1 MKKMRQMLA
10 ILMAGTMVAGL
21 ATGCGNG
28 KNDGTESG
36 SKASS
41 DTPLVIASQD
51 MSEKFSEFFAA
62 SVPDQQI
69 ADMTA
74 APLLENDRAGE
85 IIMNGIKGETKE
97 YNGTDY
103 TYTGIADC
111 NITENADGT
120 VDYDFTLRDDVKFS
134 DGEPLTADDLIFT
147 YYVYCD
153 PSYDGGAALGSLPI
167 VGLDAYQSGSEVL
180 YKYLLEKGADNTDF
194 SVVTEDQ
201 QKKFFETDLP
211 KAGEEFAQSIVDY
224 CLANLDA
231 SEAKNE
237 IAFSMENYGY
247 GATNDDGTFSSAYT
261 GKTWT
266 LEGDDVPTLSDFWDD
281 LCANPKYEGD
291 ILAMADAETA
301 GTALTDCLDDSYK
314 VAVQTG
320 DSADHIEGIKKTGD
334 YSVKVTLST
343 VDATALSQLGKITV
357 QPLHYY
363 GDASAYD
370 YDNNQFGFT
379 KGDLSSVRA
388 KTSTPMGAGPYKFVK
403 YENKTVYMEANENYW
418 RGEPKTKNVQFKTT
432 SEADMVPGV
441 VQGTVD
447 ISSPSL
453 SKAAL
458 EQICSENSNGEENGD
473 TLSITK
479 TDYNGY
485 GYIGMNSK
493 NVCVGG
499 DNASEQ
505 SKDLRKAIATVLAVY
520 RDVAIDSYYG
530 DAASVINYPISNT
543 SWAAP
548 QKSDADY
555 KAAFSTD
562 VNGNPIYTD
571 GMSEDEKYDAALQ
584 AALGYFEA
592 AGYTV
597 QDGKLTAA
605 PEGAKLEY
613 ELMIGGGGN
622 GDHPSFAV
630 VTAASEA
637 LAKIGFKLDINDLA
651 DSSILW
657 NATEAGTAEIWC
669 AAWSATLDPDMYQV
683 YDSNGGSAYMY
694 EIKSPELDQMVEDGR
709 TNTDQTYRKAVYK
722 EALDFIVDFA
732 VEIPVYQRQECSLYS
747 TERVNMDSVTPD
759 QSTYYNWM
767 NEAYNVELN

>member
-194 SVVTEDQ
+194 SVVTENQ

-266 LEGDDVPTLSDFWDD
+266 LEGDDVPTLADFWDD
-281 LCANPKYEGD
+281 LCANPSYEGD
-291 ILAMADAETA
+291 ILAMADAEKASTTLA
-301 GTALTDCLDDSYK
+301 DCFDDSYK
-314 VAVQTG
+314 AAVQTG

-357 QPLHYY
+357 QPMHYY

-379 KGDLSSVRA
+379 KGDLASVRA

-403 YENKTVYMEANENYW
+403 YENKTVYLEANENYW
-418 RGEPKTKNVQFKTT
+418 RGEPKTKNIQFKTT

-473 TLSITK
+473 TLSLTK

-622 GDHPSFAV
+622 GDHPSFAI

-759 QSTYYNWM
+759 QSTYYTWM

>member
-62 SVPDQQI
+62 SVPDQQV

-85 IIMNGIKGETKE
+85 IIMNGIEGETKE

-153 PSYDGGAALGSLPI
+153 PSYDGGASIGSLPI

-201 QKKFFETDLP
+201 QKQFFDTDLP

-266 LEGDDVPTLSDFWDD
+266 LEGDDVPTLADFWDD

-291 ILAMADAETA
+291 ILAMADAEKASTTLA
-301 GTALTDCLDDSYK
+301 DCFDDSYK
-314 VAVQTG
+314 AAVQTG

-343 VDATALSQLGKITV
+343 VDATALAQLGKTPV
-357 QPLHYY
+357 QPMHYY

-379 KGDLSSVRA
+379 KGDLASVRA
-388 KTSTPMGAGPYKFVK
+388 KTSTPMGAGAYKFVK

-418 RGEPKTKNVQFKTT
+418 RGEPKTKNIQFKTT

-555 KAAFSTD
+555 KVAFSTD

-651 DSSILW
+651 DSSIMW

-669 AAWSATLDPDMYQV
+669 AAWAATLDPDMYQV

>member
-147 YYVYCD
+147 YYVFCD
-153 PSYDGGAALGSLPI
+153 PSYDGGASIGSLPI

-201 QKKFFETDLP
+201 QKQFFDTDLP

-266 LEGDDVPTLSDFWDD
+266 LEGDDVPTLADFWDD

-291 ILAMADAETA
+291 ILAMADAEKASTTLA
-301 GTALTDCLDDSYK
+301 DCFDDSYK
-314 VAVQTG
+314 AAVQTG

-343 VDATALSQLGKITV
+343 VDATALAQLGKTPV
-357 QPLHYY
+357 QPMHYY

-379 KGDLSSVRA
+379 KGDLASVRA
-388 KTSTPMGAGPYKFVK
+388 KTSTPMGAGAYKFVK

-418 RGEPKTKNVQFKTT
+418 RGEPKTKNIQFKTT

-555 KAAFSTD
+555 KVAFSTD

-651 DSSILW
+651 DSSIMW

-669 AAWSATLDPDMYQV
+669 AAWAATLDPDMYQV

>member
-224 CLANLDA
+224 CLANFDA

-266 LEGDDVPTLSDFWDD
+266 LEGDDVPTLADFWDD

-291 ILAMADAETA
+291 ILAMADAEKASTTLA
-301 GTALTDCLDDSYK
+301 DCFDDSYK
-314 VAVQTG
+314 AAVQTG

-357 QPLHYY
+357 QPMHYY

-388 KTSTPMGAGPYKFVK
+388 KTSTPMGAGAYKFVK

-418 RGEPKTKNVQFKTT
+418 RGEPKTKNIQFKTT

-669 AAWSATLDPDMYQV
+669 AAWAATLDPDMYQV

>member
-134 DGEPLTADDLIFT
+134 DGEPLTADDVIFT

-153 PSYDGGAALGSLPI
+153 PSYDGGASMGSLPI

-266 LEGDDVPTLSDFWDD
+266 LEGDDVPTLADFWDD

-291 ILAMADAETA
+291 ILAMADAEKASTTLA
-301 GTALTDCLDDSYK
+301 DCFDDSYK
-314 VAVQTG
+314 AAVQTG

-334 YSVKVTLST
+334 YSVKITLST
-343 VDATALSQLGKITV
+343 VDATALAQLGKTPV
-357 QPLHYY
+357 QPMHYY

-379 KGDLSSVRA
+379 KGDLASVRA

-473 TLSITK
+473 TLSLTK

-555 KAAFSTD
+555 KVAFSTD

-694 EIKSPELDQMVEDGR
+694 EIKSPELDQMVEDAR

-759 QSTYYNWM
+759 QSTYYTWM

>member
-266 LEGDDVPTLSDFWDD
+266 LEGDDVPTLADFWDD

-291 ILAMADAETA
+291 ILAMADAEKVSTTLA
-301 GTALTDCLDDSYK
+301 DCFDDSYK
-314 VAVQTG
+314 AAVQTG

-357 QPLHYY
+357 QPMHYY

-379 KGDLSSVRA
+379 KGDLASVRA
-388 KTSTPMGAGPYKFVK
+388 KTSTPMGAGAYKFVK

-418 RGEPKTKNVQFKTT
+418 RGEPKTKNIQFKTT

-555 KAAFSTD
+555 KVAFSTD

-651 DSSILW
+651 DSSIMW

>member
-231 SEAKNE
+231 SDAKNE

-266 LEGDDVPTLSDFWDD
+266 LEGDDVPTLADFWDD

-314 VAVQTG
+314 TAVQTG

-403 YENKTVYMEANENYW
+403 YENKTVYLEANENYW
-418 RGEPKTKNVQFKTT
+418 RGEPKTKNIQFKTT

-473 TLSITK
+473 TLSLTK

-584 AALGYFEA
+584 TALGYFEA

-622 GDHPSFAV
+622 GDHPSFAI

-759 QSTYYNWM
+759 QSTYYTWM

>member
-266 LEGDDVPTLSDFWDD
+266 LEGDDVPTLADFWDD

-291 ILAMADAETA
+291 ILAMADAEKASTTLA
-301 GTALTDCLDDSYK
+301 DCFDDSYK
-314 VAVQTG
+314 AAVQTG
-320 DSADHIEGIKKTGD
+320 DSADHIDGIKKTGD

-357 QPLHYY
+357 QPMHYY

-379 KGDLSSVRA
+379 KGDLASVRA
-388 KTSTPMGAGPYKFVK
+388 KTSTPMGAGAYKFVK

-418 RGEPKTKNVQFKTT
+418 RGEPKTKNIQFKTT

-555 KAAFSTD
+555 KVAFSTD

>member
-1 MKKMRQMLA
+1 
-10 ILMAGTMVAGL
+10 
-21 ATGCGNG
+21 
-28 KNDGTESG
+28 
-36 SKASS
+36 
-41 DTPLVIASQD
+41 
-51 MSEKFSEFFAA
+51 
-62 SVPDQQI
+62 
-69 ADMTA
+69 
-74 APLLENDRAGE
+74 
-85 IIMNGIKGETKE
+85 
-97 YNGTDY
+97 
-103 TYTGIADC
+103 
-111 NITENADGT
+111 
-120 VDYDFTLRDDVKFS
+120 
-134 DGEPLTADDLIFT
+134 
-147 YYVYCD
+147 
-153 PSYDGGAALGSLPI
+153 
-167 VGLDAYQSGSEVL
+167 
-180 YKYLLEKGADNTDF
+180 
-194 SVVTEDQ
+194 
-201 QKKFFETDLP
+201 
-211 KAGEEFAQSIVDY
+211 
-224 CLANLDA
+224 
-231 SEAKNE
+231 
-237 IAFSMENYGY
+237 
-247 GATNDDGTFSSAYT
+247 
-261 GKTWT
+261 
-266 LEGDDVPTLSDFWDD
+266 
-281 LCANPKYEGD
+281 
-291 ILAMADAETA
+291 
-301 GTALTDCLDDSYK
+301 
-314 VAVQTG
+314 
-320 DSADHIEGIKKTGD
+320 
-334 YSVKVTLST
+334 
-343 VDATALSQLGKITV
+343 
-357 QPLHYY
+357 
-363 GDASAYD
+363 
-370 YDNNQFGFT
+370 
-379 KGDLSSVRA
+379 
-388 KTSTPMGAGPYKFVK
+388 
-403 YENKTVYMEANENYW
+403 
-418 RGEPKTKNVQFKTT
+418 
-432 SEADMVPGV
+432 
-441 VQGTVD
+441 
-447 ISSPSL
+447 
-453 SKAAL
+453 
-458 EQICSENSNGEENGD
+458 
-473 TLSITK
+473 
-479 TDYNGY
+479 
-485 GYIGMNSK
+485 MNSK

-555 KAAFSTD
+555 KVAFSTD

-759 QSTYYNWM
+759 QSTYYTWM

>member
-224 CLANLDA
+224 CLANFDA

-266 LEGDDVPTLSDFWDD
+266 LEGDDVPTLADFWDD

-291 ILAMADAETA
+291 ILAMADAEKASTTLA
-301 GTALTDCLDDSYK
+301 DCFDDSYK
-314 VAVQTG
+314 AAVQTG

-357 QPLHYY
+357 QPMHYY

-379 KGDLSSVRA
+379 KGDLASVRA
-388 KTSTPMGAGPYKFVK
+388 KTSTPMGAGAYKFVK

-418 RGEPKTKNVQFKTT
+418 RGEPKTKNIQFKTT

-669 AAWSATLDPDMYQV
+669 AAWAATLDPDMYQV

-747 TERVNMDSVTPD
+747 TKRVNMDSVTPD

>member
-62 SVPDQQI
+62 SVPDQQV

-74 APLLENDRAGE
+74 AYLLENDRAGE
-85 IIMNGIKGETKE
+85 LIMNGIDGETKE

-134 DGEPLTADDLIFT
+134 DGEPLTADDVIFT
-147 YYVYCD
+147 YYVFCD
-153 PSYDGGAALGSLPI
+153 PSYDGGASIGSLPI

-201 QKKFFETDLP
+201 QKQFFDTDLP

-266 LEGDDVPTLSDFWDD
+266 LEGDDVPTLADFWDD

-291 ILAMADAETA
+291 ILAMADAEKASTTLA
-301 GTALTDCLDDSYK
+301 DCFDDSYK
-314 VAVQTG
+314 AAVQTG

-343 VDATALSQLGKITV
+343 VDATALAQLGKTPV
-357 QPLHYY
+357 QPMHYY

-379 KGDLSSVRA
+379 KGDLASVRA
-388 KTSTPMGAGPYKFVK
+388 KTSTPMGAGAYKFVK

-418 RGEPKTKNVQFKTT
+418 RGEPKTKNIQFKTT

-555 KAAFSTD
+555 KVAFSTD

-597 QDGKLTAA
+597 EDGKLTAA

-651 DSSILW
+651 DSSIMW

-694 EIKSPELDQMVEDGR
+694 EINSPELDQMVEDGR

>member
-266 LEGDDVPTLSDFWDD
+266 LEGDDVPTLADFWDD

-291 ILAMADAETA
+291 ILAMADAEKASTTLA
-301 GTALTDCLDDSYK
+301 DCFDDSYK
-314 VAVQTG
+314 AAVQTG

-357 QPLHYY
+357 QPMHYY

-379 KGDLSSVRA
+379 KGDLASVRA
-388 KTSTPMGAGPYKFVK
+388 KTSTPMGAGAYKFVK

-418 RGEPKTKNVQFKTT
+418 RGEPKTKNIQFKTT

-555 KAAFSTD
+555 KVAFSTD

>member
-473 TLSITK
+473 TLSLTK

-622 GDHPSFAV
+622 GDHPSFAI

-651 DSSILW
+651 DSSIMW

-759 QSTYYNWM
+759 QSTYYTWM

>member
-266 LEGDDVPTLSDFWDD
+266 LEGDDVPTLADFWDD

-291 ILAMADAETA
+291 ILAMADAEKVSTTLA
-301 GTALTDCLDDSYK
+301 DCFDDSYK
-314 VAVQTG
+314 AAVQTG

-357 QPLHYY
+357 QPMHYY

-379 KGDLSSVRA
+379 KGDLASVRA
-388 KTSTPMGAGPYKFVK
+388 KTSTPMGAGAYKFVK

-418 RGEPKTKNVQFKTT
+418 RGEPKTKNIQFKTT

-479 TDYNGY
+479 TAYNGY

-555 KAAFSTD
+555 KVAFSTD

-651 DSSILW
+651 DSSIMW
-657 NATEAGTAEIWC
+657 IATEAGTAEIWC

>member
-266 LEGDDVPTLSDFWDD
+266 LEGDDVPTLADFWDD

-291 ILAMADAETA
+291 ILAMADAEKASTTLA
-301 GTALTDCLDDSYK
+301 DCFDDSYK
-314 VAVQTG
+314 AAVQTG

-357 QPLHYY
+357 QPMHYY

-379 KGDLSSVRA
+379 KGDLASVRA
-388 KTSTPMGAGPYKFVK
+388 KTSTPMGAGAYKFVK

-418 RGEPKTKNVQFKTT
+418 RGEPKTKNIQFKTT

-555 KAAFSTD
+555 KVAFSTD

-759 QSTYYNWM
+759 QSTYYTWM

>member
-266 LEGDDVPTLSDFWDD
+266 LEGDDVPTLADFWDD

-291 ILAMADAETA
+291 ILAMADAEKVSTTLA
-301 GTALTDCLDDSYK
+301 DCFDDSYK
-314 VAVQTG
+314 AAVQTG

-357 QPLHYY
+357 QPMHYY

-379 KGDLSSVRA
+379 KGDLASVRA
-388 KTSTPMGAGPYKFVK
+388 KTSTPMGAGAYKFVK

-418 RGEPKTKNVQFKTT
+418 RGEPKTKNIQFKTT

-543 SWAAP
+543 S
-548 QKSDADY
+548 
-555 KAAFSTD
+555 
-562 VNGNPIYTD
+562 
-571 GMSEDEKYDAALQ
+571 
-584 AALGYFEA
+584 
-592 AGYTV
+592 V

-651 DSSILW
+651 DSSIMW

>member
-153 PSYDGGAALGSLPI
+153 PSYDGGASIGSLPI

-201 QKKFFETDLP
+201 QKQFFDTDLP

-266 LEGDDVPTLSDFWDD
+266 LEGDDVPTLADFWDD

-291 ILAMADAETA
+291 ILAMADAEKASTTLA
-301 GTALTDCLDDSYK
+301 DCFDDSYK
-314 VAVQTG
+314 AAVQTG

-343 VDATALSQLGKITV
+343 VDATALAQLGKTPV
-357 QPLHYY
+357 QPMHYY

-379 KGDLSSVRA
+379 KGDLASVRA
-388 KTSTPMGAGPYKFVK
+388 KTSTPMGAGAYKFVK

-418 RGEPKTKNVQFKTT
+418 RGEPKTKNIQFKTT

-555 KAAFSTD
+555 KVAFSTD

>member
-36 SKASS
+36 SKVSS

-266 LEGDDVPTLSDFWDD
+266 LEGDDVPTLADFWDD

-291 ILAMADAETA
+291 ILAMADAEKASTTLA
-301 GTALTDCLDDSYK
+301 DCFDDSYK
-314 VAVQTG
+314 AAVQTG

-357 QPLHYY
+357 QPMHYY

-379 KGDLSSVRA
+379 KGDLASVRA
-388 KTSTPMGAGPYKFVK
+388 KTSTPMGAGAYKFVK

-418 RGEPKTKNVQFKTT
+418 RGEPKTKNIQFKTT

-555 KAAFSTD
+555 KVAFSTD

-597 QDGKLTAA
+597 EDGKLTAA

-651 DSSILW
+651 DSSIMW

-694 EIKSPELDQMVEDGR
+694 EINSPELDQMVEDGR

-759 QSTYYNWM
+759 QSTYYTWM

>member
-266 LEGDDVPTLSDFWDD
+266 LEGDDVPTLADFWDD

-291 ILAMADAETA
+291 ILAMADAEKASTTLA
-301 GTALTDCLDDSYK
+301 DCFDDSYK
-314 VAVQTG
+314 AAVQTG

-357 QPLHYY
+357 QPMHYY

-388 KTSTPMGAGPYKFVK
+388 KTSTPMGAGAYKFVK

-418 RGEPKTKNVQFKTT
+418 RGEPKTKNIQFKTT

>member
-153 PSYDGGAALGSLPI
+153 PSYDGGASIGSLPI

-201 QKKFFETDLP
+201 QKQFFDTDLP

-237 IAFSMENYGY
+237 IAFGMENYGY

-266 LEGDDVPTLSDFWDD
+266 LEGDDVPTLADFWDD

-291 ILAMADAETA
+291 ILAMADAEKASTTLA
-301 GTALTDCLDDSYK
+301 DCFDDSYK
-314 VAVQTG
+314 AAVQTG

-343 VDATALSQLGKITV
+343 VDATALAQLGKTPV
-357 QPLHYY
+357 QPMHYY

-379 KGDLSSVRA
+379 KGDLASVRA
-388 KTSTPMGAGPYKFVK
+388 KTSTPMGAGAYKFVK

-418 RGEPKTKNVQFKTT
+418 RGEPKTKNIQFKTT

-555 KAAFSTD
+555 KVAFSTD

>member
-62 SVPDQQI
+62 SVPDQNI

-231 SEAKNE
+231 SDAKNE

-314 VAVQTG
+314 AAVQTG

-357 QPLHYY
+357 QPMHYY

-403 YENKTVYMEANENYW
+403 YENKTVYLEANENYW
-418 RGEPKTKNVQFKTT
+418 RGEPKTKNIQFKTT

-473 TLSITK
+473 TLSLTK

-622 GDHPSFAV
+622 GDHPSFAI

-651 DSSILW
+651 DSSIMW

-759 QSTYYNWM
+759 QSTYYTWM

>member
-74 APLLENDRAGE
+74 APLLEHDRAGE
-85 IIMNGIKGETKE
+85 FIQNGIDGETKE

-134 DGEPLTADDLIFT
+134 DGEPLTADDAIFS

-153 PSYDGGAALGSLPI
+153 PSYDGPGTTGSLPI

-211 KAGEEFAQSIVDY
+211 KAGEEFAKSIVDY

-247 GATNDDGTFSSAYT
+247 GTTNDDGTFSSAYT

-266 LEGDDVPTLSDFWDD
+266 LEGDDVPTLADFWDD

-291 ILAMADAETA
+291 ILAMADAEKASTTFA
-301 GTALTDCLDDSYK
+301 DCFDDSYK
-314 VAVQTG
+314 AAVQTG
-320 DSADHIEGIKKTGD
+320 DSADYIEGIEKTGD
-334 YSVKVTLST
+334 YSFRIKLST
-343 VDATALSQLGKITV
+343 VDATALQNLDISV

-370 YDNNQFGFT
+370 YDNHKFGFT
-379 KGDLSSVRA
+379 KGDLASVRA
-388 KTSTPMGAGPYKFVK
+388 KTSTPMGAGAYKFVK

-418 RGEPKTKNVQFKTT
+418 RGEPKTKNIQFKTT

-453 SKAAL
+453 SKAVL

-555 KAAFSTD
+555 KVAFSTD

-597 QDGKLTAA
+597 EDGKLTAA

-651 DSSILW
+651 DSSIMW

-683 YDSNGGSAYMY
+683 YDTNGGSAYMY
-694 EIKSPELDQMVEDGR
+694 EINSPELDQMVEDAR

-722 EALDFIVDFA
+722 EALDFVVDFA

-759 QSTYYNWM
+759 QTTYYTWM

>member
-266 LEGDDVPTLSDFWDD
+266 LEGDDVPTLADFWDD

-291 ILAMADAETA
+291 ILAMADAEKASTTLA
-301 GTALTDCLDDSYK
+301 DCFDDSYK
-314 VAVQTG
+314 AAVQTG

-357 QPLHYY
+357 QPMHYY

-379 KGDLSSVRA
+379 KGDLASVRA
-388 KTSTPMGAGPYKFVK
+388 KTSTPMGAGAYKFVK

-418 RGEPKTKNVQFKTT
+418 RGEPKTKNIQFKTT

-669 AAWSATLDPDMYQV
+669 AAWAATLDPDMYQV

>member
-224 CLANLDA
+224 CLANFDA

-266 LEGDDVPTLSDFWDD
+266 LEGDDVPTLADFWDD

-291 ILAMADAETA
+291 ILAMADAEKASTTLA
-301 GTALTDCLDDSYK
+301 DCFDDSYK
-314 VAVQTG
+314 AAVQTG

-357 QPLHYY
+357 QPMHYY

-379 KGDLSSVRA
+379 KGDLASVRA
-388 KTSTPMGAGPYKFVK
+388 KTSTPMGAGAYKFVK

-418 RGEPKTKNVQFKTT
+418 RGEPKTKNIQFKTT

-669 AAWSATLDPDMYQV
+669 AAWAATLDPDMYQV

>member
-1 MKKMRQMLA
+1 
-10 ILMAGTMVAGL
+10 
-21 ATGCGNG
+21 
-28 KNDGTESG
+28 
-36 SKASS
+36 
-41 DTPLVIASQD
+41 
-51 MSEKFSEFFAA
+51 
-62 SVPDQQI
+62 
-69 ADMTA
+69 
-74 APLLENDRAGE
+74 
-85 IIMNGIKGETKE
+85 
-97 YNGTDY
+97 
-103 TYTGIADC
+103 
-111 NITENADGT
+111 
-120 VDYDFTLRDDVKFS
+120 
-134 DGEPLTADDLIFT
+134 
-147 YYVYCD
+147 
-153 PSYDGGAALGSLPI
+153 
-167 VGLDAYQSGSEVL
+167 
-180 YKYLLEKGADNTDF
+180 
-194 SVVTEDQ
+194 
-201 QKKFFETDLP
+201 
-211 KAGEEFAQSIVDY
+211 
-224 CLANLDA
+224 
-231 SEAKNE
+231 
-237 IAFSMENYGY
+237 
-247 GATNDDGTFSSAYT
+247 
-261 GKTWT
+261 
-266 LEGDDVPTLSDFWDD
+266 
-281 LCANPKYEGD
+281 
-291 ILAMADAETA
+291 
-301 GTALTDCLDDSYK
+301 
-314 VAVQTG
+314 
-320 DSADHIEGIKKTGD
+320 
-334 YSVKVTLST
+334 
-343 VDATALSQLGKITV
+343 
-357 QPLHYY
+357 
-363 GDASAYD
+363 
-370 YDNNQFGFT
+370 
-379 KGDLSSVRA
+379 
-388 KTSTPMGAGPYKFVK
+388 MGAGAYKFVK
-403 YENKTVYMEANENYW
+403 YENKTVYLEANENYW
-418 RGEPKTKNVQFKTT
+418 RGEPKTKNIQFKTT

-530 DAASVINYPISNT
+530 DAAAVINYPISNT

-562 VNGNPIYTD
+562 VDGNPIYTD

-622 GDHPSFAV
+622 GDHPSFAI

-694 EIKSPELDQMVEDGR
+694 EINSPELDQMVEDGR
-709 TNTDQTYRKAVYK
+709 TNTDQTYHKAVYK

-747 TERVNMDSVTPD
+747 TERVNMDSITPD
-759 QSTYYNWM
+759 QSTYYTWM

>member
-85 IIMNGIKGETKE
+85 IIMNGIDGETKE

-153 PSYDGGAALGSLPI
+153 PSYDGGAAIGSLPI

-266 LEGDDVPTLSDFWDD
+266 LEGDDVPTLADFWDD

-291 ILAMADAETA
+291 ILAMADAEKASTTFA
-301 GTALTDCLDDSYK
+301 DCLDDSYK
-314 VAVQTG
+314 AAVQTG

-343 VDATALSQLGKITV
+343 VDATALAQLGKTTV

-379 KGDLSSVRA
+379 KGDLASVRA
-388 KTSTPMGAGPYKFVK
+388 KTSTPMGAGAYKFVK

-418 RGEPKTKNVQFKTT
+418 RGEPKTKNIQFKTT

-555 KAAFSTD
+555 KVAFSTD

-597 QDGKLTAA
+597 EDGKLTAA

-651 DSSILW
+651 DSSIMW

-694 EIKSPELDQMVEDGR
+694 EINSPELDQMVEDGR

-759 QSTYYNWM
+759 QSTYYTWM

>member
-266 LEGDDVPTLSDFWDD
+266 LEGDDVPTLADFWDD

-291 ILAMADAETA
+291 ILAMADAEKASTTLA
-301 GTALTDCLDDSYK
+301 DCFDDSYK
-314 VAVQTG
+314 AAVQTG

-357 QPLHYY
+357 QPMHYY

-388 KTSTPMGAGPYKFVK
+388 KTSTPMGAGAYKFVK

-418 RGEPKTKNVQFKTT
+418 RGEPKTKNIQFKTT

-555 KAAFSTD
+555 KVAFSTD

>member
-266 LEGDDVPTLSDFWDD
+266 LEGDDVPTLADFWDD

-291 ILAMADAETA
+291 ILAMADAEKASTTLA
-301 GTALTDCLDDSYK
+301 DCFDDSYK
-314 VAVQTG
+314 AAVQTG

-357 QPLHYY
+357 QPMHYY

-418 RGEPKTKNVQFKTT
+418 RGEPKTKNIQFKTT

-669 AAWSATLDPDMYQV
+669 AAWAATLDPDMYQV

>member
-62 SVPDQQI
+62 SVPDQQV

-74 APLLENDRAGE
+74 AYLLENDRAGE
-85 IIMNGIKGETKE
+85 LIMNGIDGETKE

-134 DGEPLTADDLIFT
+134 DGEPLTADDVIFT
-147 YYVYCD
+147 YYVFCD
-153 PSYDGGAALGSLPI
+153 PSYDGGASIGSLPI

-201 QKKFFETDLP
+201 QKQFFDTDLP

-266 LEGDDVPTLSDFWDD
+266 LEGDDVPTLADFWDD

-291 ILAMADAETA
+291 ILAMADAEKASTTLA
-301 GTALTDCLDDSYK
+301 DCFDDSYK
-314 VAVQTG
+314 AAVQTG

-343 VDATALSQLGKITV
+343 VDATALAQLGKTPV
-357 QPLHYY
+357 QPMHYY

-379 KGDLSSVRA
+379 KGDLASVRA
-388 KTSTPMGAGPYKFVK
+388 KTSTPMGAGAYKFVK

-418 RGEPKTKNVQFKTT
+418 RGEPKTKNIQFKTT

-499 DNASEQ
+499 DNTSEQ

-555 KAAFSTD
+555 KVAFSTD

-597 QDGKLTAA
+597 EDGKLTAA

-651 DSSILW
+651 DSSIMW

-694 EIKSPELDQMVEDGR
+694 EINSPELDQMVEDGR

>member
-266 LEGDDVPTLSDFWDD
+266 LEGDDVPTLADFWDD

-314 VAVQTG
+314 TAVQTG

-357 QPLHYY
+357 QPMHYY

-473 TLSITK
+473 TLSLTK

-622 GDHPSFAV
+622 GDHPSFAI

-651 DSSILW
+651 DSSIMW

-759 QSTYYNWM
+759 QSTYYTWM

>member
-266 LEGDDVPTLSDFWDD
+266 LEGDDVPTLADFWDD

-291 ILAMADAETA
+291 ILAMADAEKASTTLA
-301 GTALTDCLDDSYK
+301 DCFDDSYK
-314 VAVQTG
+314 AAVQTG

-357 QPLHYY
+357 QPMHYY

-403 YENKTVYMEANENYW
+403 YENKTVYLEANENYW
-418 RGEPKTKNVQFKTT
+418 RGEPKTKNIQFKTT

-622 GDHPSFAV
+622 GDHPSFAI

-759 QSTYYNWM
+759 QSTYYTWM

>member
-62 SVPDQQI
+62 SVPDQQV

-74 APLLENDRAGE
+74 AYLLENDRAGE
-85 IIMNGIKGETKE
+85 LIMNGIDGETKE

-111 NITENADGT
+111 NITENSDGT

-134 DGEPLTADDLIFT
+134 DGEPLTADDVIFT
-147 YYVYCD
+147 YYVFCD
-153 PSYDGGAALGSLPI
+153 PSYDGGASIGSLPI

-201 QKKFFETDLP
+201 QKQFFDTDLP

-231 SEAKNE
+231 SDAKND

-266 LEGDDVPTLSDFWDD
+266 LEGDDVPTLADFWDD

-291 ILAMADAETA
+291 ILAMADAEKASTTLA
-301 GTALTDCLDDSYK
+301 DCFDDSYK
-314 VAVQTG
+314 AAVQTG

-334 YSVKVTLST
+334 YSVKITLST
-343 VDATALSQLGKITV
+343 VDATALAQLGKTPV
-357 QPLHYY
+357 QPMHYY

-379 KGDLSSVRA
+379 KGDLSSIRE

-403 YENKTVYMEANENYW
+403 YENKTVYLEANENYW
-418 RGEPKTKNVQFKTT
+418 RGEPKTKNIQFKTT

-473 TLSITK
+473 TLSLTK

-555 KAAFSTD
+555 KVAFSTD

-597 QDGKLTAA
+597 EDGKLTAA

-694 EIKSPELDQMVEDGR
+694 EINSPELDQMVEDAR

-732 VEIPVYQRQECSLYS
+732 VEIPVYQRQEATLYS

-759 QSTYYNWM
+759 QTTYYTWL
-767 NEAYNVELN
+767 NEVQNLELN

>member
-231 SEAKNE
+231 SDAKNE

-266 LEGDDVPTLSDFWDD
+266 LEGDDVPTLADFWDD

-314 VAVQTG
+314 TAVQTG

-403 YENKTVYMEANENYW
+403 YENKTVYLEANENYW
-418 RGEPKTKNVQFKTT
+418 RGEPKTKNIQFKTT

-473 TLSITK
+473 TLSLTK

-622 GDHPSFAV
+622 GDHPSFAI

-759 QSTYYNWM
+759 QSTYYTWM

>member
-62 SVPDQQI
+62 SVPDQQV

-74 APLLENDRAGE
+74 AYLLENDRAGE
-85 IIMNGIKGETKE
+85 LIMNGIDGETKE

-134 DGEPLTADDLIFT
+134 DGEPLTADDVIFT
-147 YYVYCD
+147 YYVFCD
-153 PSYDGGAALGSLPI
+153 PSYDGGASIGSLPI

-201 QKKFFETDLP
+201 QKQFFDTDLP

-231 SEAKNE
+231 SDAKND

-266 LEGDDVPTLSDFWDD
+266 LEGDDVPTLADFWDD

-291 ILAMADAETA
+291 ILAMADAEKASTTLA
-301 GTALTDCLDDSYK
+301 DCFDDSYK
-314 VAVQTG
+314 AAVQTG

-334 YSVKVTLST
+334 YSVKITLST
-343 VDATALSQLGKITV
+343 VDATALAQLGKTPV
-357 QPLHYY
+357 QPMHYY

-379 KGDLSSVRA
+379 KGDLSSIRE

-403 YENKTVYMEANENYW
+403 YENKTVYLEANENYW
-418 RGEPKTKNVQFKTT
+418 RGEPKTKNIQFKTT

-473 TLSITK
+473 TLSLTK

-555 KAAFSTD
+555 KVAFSTD

-597 QDGKLTAA
+597 EDGKLTAA

-694 EIKSPELDQMVEDGR
+694 EINSPELDQMVEDAR

-732 VEIPVYQRQECSLYS
+732 VEIPVYQRQEATLYS

-759 QSTYYNWM
+759 QTTYYTWL
-767 NEAYNVELN
+767 NEVQNLELN

>member
-62 SVPDQQI
+62 SVPDQQV

-74 APLLENDRAGE
+74 AYLLENDRAGE
-85 IIMNGIKGETKE
+85 FIMNGIDGETKE

-134 DGEPLTADDLIFT
+134 DGEPLTADDVIFT

-153 PSYDGGAALGSLPI
+153 PSYDGGASMGSLPI

-266 LEGDDVPTLSDFWDD
+266 LEGDDVPTLADFWDD

-291 ILAMADAETA
+291 ILAMADAEKASTTLA
-301 GTALTDCLDDSYK
+301 DCFDDSYK
-314 VAVQTG
+314 AAVQTG

-334 YSVKVTLST
+334 YSVKITLST
-343 VDATALSQLGKITV
+343 VDATALAQLGKTPV
-357 QPLHYY
+357 QPMHYY

-379 KGDLSSVRA
+379 KGDLASVRA

-473 TLSITK
+473 TLSLTK

-555 KAAFSTD
+555 KVAFSTD

-597 QDGKLTAA
+597 EDGKLTAA

-694 EIKSPELDQMVEDGR
+694 EIKSPELDQMVEDAR

-732 VEIPVYQRQECSLYS
+732 VEIPVYQRQEATLYS
-747 TERVNMDSVTPD
+747 TERVNMDSDTPD
-759 QSTYYNWM
+759 QSTYYTWM

>member
-62 SVPDQQI
+62 SVPDQQV

-74 APLLENDRAGE
+74 AYLLENDRAGE
-85 IIMNGIKGETKE
+85 FIMNGIDGETKE

-134 DGEPLTADDLIFT
+134 DGEPLTADDVIFT

-153 PSYDGGAALGSLPI
+153 PSYDGGASMGSLPI

-266 LEGDDVPTLSDFWDD
+266 LEGDDVPTLADFWDD

-291 ILAMADAETA
+291 ILAMADAEKASTTLA
-301 GTALTDCLDDSYK
+301 DCFDDSYK
-314 VAVQTG
+314 AAVQTG

-334 YSVKVTLST
+334 YSVKITLST
-343 VDATALSQLGKITV
+343 VDATALAQLGKTPV
-357 QPLHYY
+357 QPMHYY

-379 KGDLSSVRA
+379 KGDLASVRA

-473 TLSITK
+473 TLSLTK

-555 KAAFSTD
+555 KVAFSTD

-597 QDGKLTAA
+597 EDGKLTAA

-694 EIKSPELDQMVEDGR
+694 EIKSPELDQMVEDAR

-732 VEIPVYQRQECSLYS
+732 VEIPVYQRQEATLYS

-759 QSTYYNWM
+759 QSTYYTWM

>member
-266 LEGDDVPTLSDFWDD
+266 LEGDDVPTLADFWDD

-291 ILAMADAETA
+291 ILAMADAEKASTTLA
-301 GTALTDCLDDSYK
+301 DCFDDSYK
-314 VAVQTG
+314 AAVQTG

-357 QPLHYY
+357 QPMHYY

-379 KGDLSSVRA
+379 KGDLASVRA
-388 KTSTPMGAGPYKFVK
+388 KTSTPMGAGAYKFVK

-418 RGEPKTKNVQFKTT
+418 RGEPKTKNIQFKTT